1 MCREEIKMEN
11 KLIKIATYYN
21 NFDAELAKLKLE
33 ENNIFCFL
41 KNEHVAQL
49 QFGIANFEIMVREED
64 KELALHYLNTQ
75 EDDLGKSM
83 EELNET

>member
-1 MCREEIKMEN
+1 MEN

-75 EDDLGKSM
+75 EDDLGKST

>member
-1 MCREEIKMEN
+1 VQKRNKMEN
-11 KLIKIATYYN
+11 KLIKIATFYN

-64 KELALHYLNTQ
+64 KELALHYLNSD
-75 EDDLGKSM
+75 DDLDKPI
-83 EELNET
+83 EELNES

>member
-1 MCREEIKMEN
+1 MEN
-11 KLIKIATYYN
+11 KLIKIATFYN

-64 KELALHYLNTQ
+64 KELALHYLNSN
-75 EDDLGKSM
+75 DDLDKPI
-83 EELNET
+83 EELNES

>member
-1 MCREEIKMEN
+1 M
-11 KLIKIATYYN
+11 
-21 NFDAELAKLKLE
+21 
-33 ENNIFCFL
+33 
-41 KNEHVAQL
+41 AQL

>member
-1 MCREEIKMEN
+1 MEN

-64 KELALHYLNTQ
+64 KELALHYLNSD
-75 EDDLGKSM
+75 DDLDKPI
-83 EELNET
+83 EELNES

>member
-1 MCREEIKMEN
+1 MQKRNKMEN
-11 KLIKIATYYN
+11 KLIKIATFYN

-64 KELALHYLNTQ
+64 KELALHYLNSD
-75 EDDLGKSM
+75 DDLDKPI
-83 EELNET
+83 EELNES

>member
-1 MCREEIKMEN
+1 MQRRNKMEN

-64 KELALHYLNTQ
+64 KELALHYLNSN
-75 EDDLGKSM
+75 DDLDKPI
-83 EELNET
+83 EELNES